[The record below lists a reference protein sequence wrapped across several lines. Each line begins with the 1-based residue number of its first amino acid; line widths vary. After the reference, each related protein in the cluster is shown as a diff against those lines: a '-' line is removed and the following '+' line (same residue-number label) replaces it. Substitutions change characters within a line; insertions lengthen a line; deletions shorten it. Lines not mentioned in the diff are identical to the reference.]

1 MEAFIVDDLMGGWTG
16 VAGALGGLVNGGVS
30 RAHGAGIILW
40 VLEIKVNLTE
50 KKGKLYQ
57 GKLIYIVTVHT
68 AAGRGDKTLVF
79 SCSVV

>member
-1 MEAFIVDDLMGGWTG
+1 METFIINNLMGSWTG
-16 VAGALGGLVNGGVS
+16 ITRALKELVNS
-30 RAHGAGIILW
+30 SILRAHGAGIILW